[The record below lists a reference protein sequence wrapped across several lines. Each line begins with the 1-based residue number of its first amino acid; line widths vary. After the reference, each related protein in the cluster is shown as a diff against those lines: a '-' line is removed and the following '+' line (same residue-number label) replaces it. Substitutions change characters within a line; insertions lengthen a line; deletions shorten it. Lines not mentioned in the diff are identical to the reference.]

1 MGLARAKGE
10 PKAVAGD
17 EGCSSG
23 RVRAW
28 IAAAGARDVVP
39 TKANE
44 ERREGFD
51 EGLYRE
57 RNVVERC
64 FGWLKECR
72 RVATRYEKLAE
83 NHLAMIKIAMV
94 RRLLRDSPDTTYI
107 MLKHRYSRENLR
119 ASPLGVLPH
128 PSDR

>member
-1 MGLARAKGE
+1 M
-10 PKAVAGD
+10 AGD

-72 RVATRYEKLAE
+72 RVANPATRS
-83 NHLAMIKIAMV
+83 
-94 RRLLRDSPDTTYI
+94 SPRTT
-107 MLKHRYSRENLR
+107 SR
-119 ASPLGVLPH
+119 
-128 PSDR
+128 